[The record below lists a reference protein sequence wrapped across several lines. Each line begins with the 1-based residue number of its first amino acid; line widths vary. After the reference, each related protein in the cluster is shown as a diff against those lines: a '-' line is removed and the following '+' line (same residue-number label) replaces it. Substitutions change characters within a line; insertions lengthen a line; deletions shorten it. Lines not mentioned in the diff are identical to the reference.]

1 MKLKSFENYS
11 NFYSKDPERF
21 KKRVAIASKFEP
33 HSLFEKVSNLDDL
46 SSLDREVPLIM
57 WDNFSFREI
66 NESSGQY
73 LYNRS
78 FLQDPASIVSMM
90 KGEDFIP
97 NAVEGRHSVKSL
109 KFPIIGL
116 GKNGSEEY
124 KTYHKFKQSEKTFPV
139 YQEKV
144 LPRGS
149 YEVLSLDG
157 KPVHAIKRVRGI
169 DFDADLGRFKWKDQ
183 LENILSKIKGLT
195 ESNIFIVHL
204 LEKDDRLFLDKIVQE
219 GELNVPQSVKLYE
232 RLYESH
238 HATKLPTW
246 FKKHVSENYLKPH
259 YQKMQ
264 YEKLLIK
271 PVGVIDYESLI

>member
-57 WDNFSFREI
+57 WDNFSFSEI

-90 KGEDFIP
+90 KGEEFIP

-116 GKNGSEEY
+116 GKNG
-124 KTYHKFKQSEKTFPV
+124 FPV

-144 LPRGS
+144 LPRGN

-169 DFDADLGRFKWKDQ
+169 SFDADLGRFKWQDQ